1 MTEWLTEIQL
11 NYGHMIKPLIVGT
24 LVSIV
29 CSVVGCFIVL
39 RRMSFLADAIA
50 HSMLAG
56 VIGGYLLMK
65 ILFQEE
71 AKLGALLIG
80 ALLAGI
86 FTVGLV
92 GFVTRVSRLKEDT
105 AIGIMYTG
113 IFALGALVVS
123 IKAFGEMIHV
133 DIYHY
138 ILGSVVSV
146 SDEDMWLL
154 AGVTAI
160 VLSVIILF
168 YRQLQLTSFDPIMAA
183 SIGIPVLAMEYLL
196 TVCTSLVVVS
206 GVQIDGVIMVSGLII
221 TPAASAYLLTD
232 RLDRMILGAAIIGVV
247 GFWLGFGLATWIG
260 ADPGPA
266 VIVTMTFIFL
276 LTLVFAPRYGML
288 ADWIR
293 KTNSVPQE
301 VMEDVL
307 GAMLREGGTAI
318 PINNILRRVD
328 TPNIRIRRA
337 IRKLARQD
345 LIDIE
350 NDHIE
355 LTNDGQLEAKRLVR
369 AHRLWET
376 YLEKSETTA
385 HDDIHKKAH
394 QLEHISDQK
403 TVDYLD
409 DKLGHPLTDPHGASI
424 PEDAYRLECE
434 SDVKLSYLREGHKA
448 EIRGVLSAAS
458 SFEFSAGDEI
468 TMGPRSTDGKTW
480 TIITS
485 NGKTLQ
491 LDHHQADAVIV
502 RLISIET
509 TT

>member
-1 MTEWLTEIQL
+1 MEWLTEFQL
-11 NYGHMIKPLIVGT
+11 NYGHVIKPLIVGT

-29 CSVVGCFIVL
+29 CSIIGCFIVL

-56 VIGGYLLMK
+56 VIAGYLLMK
-65 ILFQEE
+65 IFFQEE
-71 AKLGALLIG
+71 AKLGALLVG
-80 ALLAGI
+80 AILAGI
-86 FTVGLV
+86 FTVGMV

-123 IKAFGEMIHV
+123 IKSFGKLIHI

-146 SDEDMWLL
+146 SDDDLWLL

-160 VLSVIILF
+160 VVSVVLLF

-183 SIGIPVLAMEYLL
+183 SIGIPVMLMDYLL
-196 TVCTSLVVVS
+196 TACASLVVVS
-206 GVQIDGVIMVSGLII
+206 GVQIAGVILVIGLII

-232 RLDRMILGAAIIGVV
+232 RLDRMILTSAGLGVL
-247 GFWLGFGLATWIG
+247 GFWLGFALATWIG

-266 VIVTMTFIFL
+266 VVVTMTAIFMT
-276 LTLVFAPRYGML
+276 TLVFAPKYGLL

-307 GAMLREGGTAI
+307 GAILREEGRVI
-318 PINNILRRVD
+318 PIQNVLSRVE
-328 TPNIRIRRA
+328 TPKPRVRA
-337 IRKLARQD
+337 AIKKLARRD
-345 LIDIE
+345 LLEIRDSGL
-350 NDHIE
+350 E
-355 LTNDGQLEAKRLVR
+355 LTDEGRREAKRLVR

-376 YLEKSETTA
+376 YLEKSETIQV
-385 HDDIHKKAH
+385 DIHRKAH
-394 QLEHISDQK
+394 ELEHISDQQ

-409 DKLGHPLTDPHGASI
+409 DKLGHPLTDPHGTAI
-424 PEDAYRLECE
+424 PEDAHKLEIKGE
-434 SDVKLSYLREGHKA
+434 VKVSDLREGHQA
-448 EIRGVLSAAS
+448 RILNLLPDADGLSLQAD
-458 SFEFSAGDEI
+458 EEI
-468 TMGPRSTDGKTW
+468 TMGARSEDGKKW
-480 TIITS
+480 VVVLK
-485 NGKTLQ
+485 NGEQSELNH
-491 LDHHQADAVIV
+491 DQADAVIV
-502 RLISIET
+502 RMIRKPE
-509 TT
+509 